1 MSRRI
6 AWFTAVA
13 VALAALFRGPSAASA
28 QQSVKLGAGDTLT
41 ISGFIN
47 ATLFNDRGIFT
58 GGFGQGQNAEWAAQV
73 QPPTDQGFFDGD
85 IRNTRI
91 RFDFSSGPVLGKWAP
106 KATLEADFFG
116 AFNGNPPF
124 GDEQPQ
130 LRARFAFVDLTN
142 GRTTLRFG
150 QFWSPMFGEVPV
162 SVTHLAFPLGYGAT
176 GMIGWRFPGVFL
188 YHDLRPGKPLTL
200 QVQVAVMKGSGL
212 ALSGTDLIGS
222 GEASGK
228 PQFEAR
234 FNLGKRFGS
243 AAWNGYV
250 VYHVDNKDMNGVGV
264 SGGNLNG
271 WGVETGHNVT
281 SGKLTVH
288 GNYYFG
294 HNLGQ
299 QFGHITQGAGS
310 NAVAAGQQGR
320 IRGWG
325 AWAQAGYDFTTHWG
339 LWFYYGMDQPNA
351 SKYLQENGVALLR
364 QLNHDTDGLIRFRA
378 GRYALGLEYFRA
390 VTRWSTG
397 VRTADQY
404 ALSVLYSL

>member
-6 AWFTAVA
+6 AGFTAVA
-13 VALAALFRGPSAASA
+13 LVAFLGGPSAALA

-47 ATLFNDRGIFT
+47 ATMFSDRGLFT

-73 QPPTDQGFFDGD
+73 QPGTDRSFLDGD

-91 RFDFSSGPVLGKWAP
+91 RLDFSSGPVLGNWAP

-116 AFNGNPPF
+116 AFNGTPPF

-142 GRTTLRFG
+142 GRTTLRIG

-176 GMIGWRFPGVFL
+176 GMVGWRFPGVFL
-188 YHDLRPGKPLTL
+188 YHDLRPGKPLTV
-200 QVQVAVMKGSGL
+200 QVQLALMKGSGQ
-212 ALSGTDLIGS
+212 ALSATDLIGS

-234 FNLGKRFGS
+234 FNLARKFGS
-243 AAWNGYV
+243 ASWNGYV

-264 SGGNLNG
+264 SGGDLNG

-299 QFGHITQGAGS
+299 QFAHITQGAGS
-310 NAVAAGQQGR
+310 NSAQQGR
-320 IRGWG
+320 IQGWG
-325 AWAQAGYDFTTHWG
+325 AWAQAGYDFTPHWG
-339 LWFYYGMDQPNA
+339 AWFYYGMDQPDA
-351 SKYLQENGVALLR
+351 AKYQQQNGVALLR
-364 QLNHDTDGLIRFRA
+364 QLSHDTDGLIRFRA

-390 VTRWSTG
+390 VTRWTAG

>member
-1 MSRRI
+1 MRARLT
-6 AWFTAVA
+6 WFSGLVVAGILLLGARPAV
-13 VALAALFRGPSAASA
+13 A

-47 ATLFNDRGIFT
+47 ATLYNNRGYFD
-58 GGFGQGQNAEWAAQV
+58 FGQGQNAEWASVAQ
-73 QPPTDQGFFDGD
+73 PGIDQGYFDGD

-116 AFNGNPPF
+116 AFNGTPPF

-142 GRTTLRFG
+142 GRTTLRIG

-176 GMIGWRFPGVFL
+176 GMVGWRFPGVFV
-188 YHDLRPGKPLTL
+188 YHDLTPGKPLTV
-200 QVQVAVMKGSGL
+200 QVQLALLKGSGL
-212 ALSGTDLIGS
+212 AVTNGIGS

-234 FNLGKRFGS
+234 FNLAKRFGTS
-243 AAWNGYV
+243 SWNGYV

-264 SGGNLNG
+264 PGGALNG
-271 WGVETGHNVT
+271 WGVETGHNFT

-288 GNYYFG
+288 GNYYTG

-310 NAVAAGQQGR
+310 NSAQQGR
-320 IRGWG
+320 IQGWG
-325 AWAQAGYDFTTHWG
+325 AWAQAGYDLTPHWG
-339 LWFYYGMDQPNA
+339 VWFYYGMDQPDA
-351 SKYLQENGVALLR
+351 AKYLQQNGVALLR
-364 QLNHDTDGLIRFRA
+364 QLSHDTDGLIRFRA
-378 GRYALGLEYFRA
+378 GRYAIGLEYFRA

>member
-1 MSRRI
+1 MRKRI
-6 AWFTAVA
+6 ALFAVVA
-13 VALAALFRGPSAASA
+13 VALAAFLGGPSAVCA

-47 ATLFNDRGIFT
+47 ATMFNNRGLFD
-58 GGFGQGQNAEWAAQV
+58 FGQGQNAEWASLV
-73 QPPTDQGFFDGD
+73 QPTTDQGFLDGD

-91 RFDFSSGPVLGKWAP
+91 RFDFASGPVLGKWAP

-116 AFNGNPPF
+116 ANNGIPPF

-130 LRARFAFVDLTN
+130 LRARFAYVDLTD
-142 GRTTLRFG
+142 GRTTLRVG
-150 QFWSPMFGEVPV
+150 QFWAPLFGEVPV
-162 SVTHLAFPLGYGAT
+162 SLTHLAFPLGYGAT

-188 YHDLRPGKPLTL
+188 YHDLRPGKPLTI
-200 QVQVAVMKGSGL
+200 QVQLALLKGSGPVV
-212 ALSGTDLIGS
+212 GIGGVGS

-234 FNLGKRFGS
+234 FNLAKKFGS
-243 AAWNGYV
+243 ASWNGYV
-250 VYHVDNKDMNGVGV
+250 VYHVDNKDVNGVGV
-264 SGGNLNG
+264 AGGDLNG
-271 WGVETGHNVT
+271 WGFETGHNVT

-310 NAVAAGQQGR
+310 NAAPANQQGR
-320 IRGWG
+320 IQGWG

-339 LWFYYGMDQPNA
+339 VWFYYGMDQPDA
-351 SKYLQENGVALLR
+351 SKFLQQNGVALLR
-364 QLNHDTDGLIRFRA
+364 QLSHDTDALVRFRA

-404 ALSVLYSL
+404 ALSVLYTL

>member
-6 AWFTAVA
+6 AWSTAVA
-13 VALAALFRGPSAASA
+13 VAVAAFLGGPSALFG

-47 ATLFNDRGIFT
+47 ATLYNNRGYFD
-58 GGFGQGQNAEWAAQV
+58 FGQGQNAEWASVAQ
-73 QPPTDQGFFDGD
+73 PGIDQGYFDGD

-91 RFDFSSGPVLGKWAP
+91 RFDFSTGPVMGKWAP

-116 AFNGNPPF
+116 AFNGAPPF

-130 LRARFAFVDLTN
+130 FRVRFAFVDFSN
-142 GRTTLRFG
+142 GRTTLRIG

-162 SVTHLAFPLGYGAT
+162 SLTHLAFPLGYGAT
-176 GMIGWRFPGVFL
+176 GMVGWRFPGVFL
-188 YHDLRPGKPLTL
+188 YHDLMPGKPLTV
-200 QVQVAVMKGSGL
+200 QVQLAVLKGSGP
-212 ALSGTDLIGS
+212 AVTNGIGS

-234 FNLGKRFGS
+234 FNLAKRFGTS
-243 AAWNGYV
+243 SWNGYV
-250 VYHVDNKDMNGVGV
+250 VYHVDNKDVNGVGNP
-264 SGGNLNG
+264 GGDLNG
-271 WGVETGHNVT
+271 WGVETGHNFT

-288 GNYYFG
+288 GNYYYG

-299 QFGHITQGAGS
+299 QFAHITQGAGS
-310 NAVAAGQQGR
+310 NSAQQGR
-320 IRGWG
+320 IQGWG
-325 AWAQAGYDFTTHWG
+325 AWAQAGYDLTPHWG
-339 LWFYYGMDQPNA
+339 VWLYYGMDQPDA
-351 SKYLQENGVALLR
+351 AKYQQTNGAALLR
-364 QLNHDTDGLIRFRA
+364 QLSHDTDALIRYRA
-378 GRYALGLEYFRA
+378 GRYAIGLEYFRA

-404 ALSVLYSL
+404 ALSVLYTL

>member
-6 AWFTAVA
+6 AWFTAVVVA
-13 VALAALFRGPSAASA
+13 VSLGGPPVAFA

-47 ATLFNDRGIFT
+47 ATLFNDRGLFD
-58 GGFGQGQNAEWAAQV
+58 GFGQGQNAEWAAVAQL
-73 QPPTDQGFFDGD
+73 PIDQGFVDGD

-91 RFDFSSGPVLGKWAP
+91 RFDFNSGPVLGNWAP

-116 AFNGNPPF
+116 TLGAPPF

-130 LRARFAFVDLTN
+130 LRGRFAYVDLTN
-142 GRTTLRFG
+142 GRTTLRVG
-150 QFWSPMFGEVPV
+150 QFWAPLFGEVPV
-162 SVTHLAFPLGYGAT
+162 SLTHIAFPLGYGAT
-176 GMIGWRFPGVFL
+176 GMVGWRFPGVFL
-188 YHDLRPGKPLTL
+188 YHDLRPGKPLTV
-200 QVQVAVMKGSGL
+200 QVQLAVLKGSGQVVT
-212 ALSGTDLIGS
+212 SGIGS

-234 FNLGKRFGS
+234 FNLARKFGTAS
-243 AAWNGYV
+243 WNGYV

-264 SGGNLNG
+264 AGGDLNG
-271 WGVETGHNVT
+271 WGVETGHNFT
-281 SGKLTVH
+281 AGKLTVH

-310 NAVAAGQQGR
+310 NAAPANQQGR
-320 IRGWG
+320 IQGWG
-325 AWAQAGYDFTTHWG
+325 AWAQVGYDVTTHWG
-339 LWFYYGMDQPNA
+339 VWFYYGMDQPDVA
-351 SKYLQENGVALLR
+351 KYQQDNGAALLR
-364 QLNHDTDGLIRFRA
+364 QLSHDTDALIRFRA

-397 VRTADQY
+397 IRTADQY
-404 ALSVLYSL
+404 ALSVLYTL